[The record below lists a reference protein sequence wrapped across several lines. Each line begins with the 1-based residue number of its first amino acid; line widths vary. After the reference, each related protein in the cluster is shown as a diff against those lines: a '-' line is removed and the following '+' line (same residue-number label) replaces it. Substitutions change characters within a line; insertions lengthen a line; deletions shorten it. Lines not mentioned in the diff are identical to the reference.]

1 MPTISLFWK
10 PSVTLVKKRFKKLEL
25 EQPNLGLVYS
35 VVLRKT
41 ASAELIDLVTV
52 KTVGIRVLDY

>member
-25 EQPNLGLVYS
+25 EQPNPSLVYS

>member
-1 MPTISLFWK
+1 M
-10 PSVTLVKKRFKKLEL
+10 TLVKKRFKKLEL